1 MSYPKTIYNF
11 IINRH
16 PSDIC
21 KPNANPPC
29 NQIKRQLFN
38 KLP

>member
-1 MSYPKTIYNF
+1 MSYPNTIYNF
-11 IINRH
+11 IFNLSS
-16 PSDIC
+16 SDIY
-21 KPNANPPC
+21 KPNANLPT